1 MAFME
6 APCGDG
12 EFTVYV
18 KYNAKAGR
26 WYTKDDA
33 PNAAEFEVVNMTAV
47 FDIPNLKTGWFLFQ
61 AGSAPDKSINAQLSA
76 WGPKPSDAHKRGFQI
91 NIFSDK
97 NLLGVRE
104 FASTAGSVI
113 GTNTGTKPC
122 ASSRK
127 PLRAAAMI
135 SSSSCAFIGSAFR
148 GRSMCRVEAEQV
160 VESVHAQSFHHRG
173 AACLQTQ
180 RAAALGDAAPGS
192 QQELHAR
199 AVESLNARQ
208 LQRQHGIASGQ
219 GGQQRFALG
228 RGLCD
233 GQLARENQGR
243 GHVGFR
249 RRAG

>member
-6 APCGDG
+6 APGGDG

-61 AGSAPDKSINAQLSA
+61 AGSAPDKAINASLSA

-91 NIFSDK
+91 NLFSDK

-113 GTNTGTKPC
+113 EAMNGLYDAWLAAPEAAQGKLPVVKCAGVLPVTGKHGVNYAPVLEIVAWVDRPAQLGDVTAKAVTGP
-122 ASSRK
+122 
-127 PLRAAAMI
+127 AAA
-135 SSSSCAFIGSAFR
+135 APAAPAGPA
-148 GRSMCRVEAEQV
+148 
-160 VESVHAQSFHHRG
+160 VHAPPPVQV
-173 AACLQTQ
+173 Q
-180 RAAALGDAAPGS
+180 APV
-192 QQELHAR
+192 QAPPPVLAHAG
-199 AVESLNARQ
+199 VE
-208 LQRQHGIASGQ
+208 
-219 GGQQRFALG
+219 F
-228 RGLCD
+228 
-233 GQLARENQGR
+233 
-243 GHVGFR
+243 
-249 RRAG
+249 

>member
-6 APCGDG
+6 APGGDG

-61 AGSAPDKSINAQLSA
+61 AGSAPDKAINAQLSA

-91 NIFSDK
+91 NLFSEK

-113 GTNTGTKPC
+113 EAMNGLYDAWLAAPEATQGKLPVVRCAGVLPVTGKHGVNYAPVLEIVAWVDRPAQLGEVTAKAVEGPV
-122 ASSRK
+122 
-127 PLRAAAMI
+127 AAAPV
-135 SSSSCAFIGSAFR
+135 AGPA
-148 GRSMCRVEAEQV
+148 
-160 VESVHAQSFHHRG
+160 VHAP
-173 AACLQTQ
+173 
-180 RAAALGDAAPGS
+180 APV
-192 QQELHAR
+192 QAPVQVPVQAPVQAPPPAMAHAG
-199 AVESLNARQ
+199 VE
-208 LQRQHGIASGQ
+208 
-219 GGQQRFALG
+219 F
-228 RGLCD
+228 
-233 GQLARENQGR
+233 
-243 GHVGFR
+243 
-249 RRAG
+249 

>member
-6 APCGDG
+6 APGGDG

-61 AGSAPDKSINAQLSA
+61 AGSAPDKAINAQLSA

-91 NIFSDK
+91 NLFSDK

-113 GTNTGTKPC
+113 EAMNGLYDAYLAAPEAAQGKLPVVRCAGVLPVTGKHGVNYAPVLEIVAWVDRPTQLGEVTAKAVVGSVTVAP
-122 ASSRK
+122 
-127 PLRAAAMI
+127 AAGPA
-135 SSSSCAFIGSAFR
+135 
-148 GRSMCRVEAEQV
+148 
-160 VESVHAQSFHHRG
+160 VHAP
-173 AACLQTQ
+173 
-180 RAAALGDAAPGS
+180 APV
-192 QQELHAR
+192 QAPVHVPVQAPVQAPPPVLAHAG
-199 AVESLNARQ
+199 VE
-208 LQRQHGIASGQ
+208 
-219 GGQQRFALG
+219 F
-228 RGLCD
+228 
-233 GQLARENQGR
+233 
-243 GHVGFR
+243 
-249 RRAG
+249 

>member
-6 APCGDG
+6 APGGDG

-61 AGSAPDKSINAQLSA
+61 AGSAPDKAINAQLSA

-91 NIFSDK
+91 NLFSDK

-113 GTNTGTKPC
+113 EAMNGLYDAYLAAPEAAQGKLPVVRCAGVLPVTGKHGVNYAPVLEIVAWVDRPAQLGEVTAKAVAGPV
-122 ASSRK
+122 
-127 PLRAAAMI
+127 AAAPV
-135 SSSSCAFIGSAFR
+135 AGPA
-148 GRSMCRVEAEQV
+148 
-160 VESVHAQSFHHRG
+160 VHAP
-173 AACLQTQ
+173 
-180 RAAALGDAAPGS
+180 APV
-192 QQELHAR
+192 QAPVHVPVQAPVQAPPPAMAHAG
-199 AVESLNARQ
+199 VE
-208 LQRQHGIASGQ
+208 
-219 GGQQRFALG
+219 F
-228 RGLCD
+228 
-233 GQLARENQGR
+233 
-243 GHVGFR
+243 
-249 RRAG
+249 

>member
-6 APCGDG
+6 APGGDG

-61 AGSAPDKSINAQLSA
+61 AGSAPDKAINAQLSA

-91 NIFSDK
+91 NLFSDK

-113 GTNTGTKPC
+113 EAMNGLYDAYLAAPEAAQGKLPVVRCAGVLPVTGKHGVNYAPVLEIVAWVDRPAQLGEVTAKAMADPV
-122 ASSRK
+122 
-127 PLRAAAMI
+127 AAAPV
-135 SSSSCAFIGSAFR
+135 AGST
-148 GRSMCRVEAEQV
+148 
-160 VESVHAQSFHHRG
+160 VHAP
-173 AACLQTQ
+173 
-180 RAAALGDAAPGS
+180 APV
-192 QQELHAR
+192 QAPVHVPVQVPVQAPVQAPPPAMAHAG
-199 AVESLNARQ
+199 VE
-208 LQRQHGIASGQ
+208 
-219 GGQQRFALG
+219 F
-228 RGLCD
+228 
-233 GQLARENQGR
+233 
-243 GHVGFR
+243 
-249 RRAG
+249 

>member
-6 APCGDG
+6 APGGDG

-61 AGSAPDKSINAQLSA
+61 AGSAPDKAINPQLSA

-91 NIFSDK
+91 NLFSDK

-113 GTNTGTKPC
+113 EAMNGLYDAWLAAPEATQGKLPVVRCAGVLPVTGKHGVNYAPVLEIVAWVDRPAQLGEVTAKAVAGPV
-122 ASSRK
+122 
-127 PLRAAAMI
+127 AAAPV
-135 SSSSCAFIGSAFR
+135 AGPA
-148 GRSMCRVEAEQV
+148 
-160 VESVHAQSFHHRG
+160 VHAP
-173 AACLQTQ
+173 
-180 RAAALGDAAPGS
+180 APVPAPV
-192 QQELHAR
+192 QVPVQAPVQAPPPAMAHAG
-199 AVESLNARQ
+199 VE
-208 LQRQHGIASGQ
+208 
-219 GGQQRFALG
+219 F
-228 RGLCD
+228 
-233 GQLARENQGR
+233 
-243 GHVGFR
+243 
-249 RRAG
+249 

>member
-6 APCGDG
+6 APGGDG

-61 AGSAPDKSINAQLSA
+61 AGSAPDKAINASLSA

-91 NIFSDK
+91 NLFSDK

-113 GTNTGTKPC
+113 EAMNGLYDAYLAAPEAAQGNLPVVRCAGVLPVTGKHGVNYAPVLEIVAWVDRPAQLGEVTAKAVAGP
-122 ASSRK
+122 
-127 PLRAAAMI
+127 AAA
-135 SSSSCAFIGSAFR
+135 APVAGPA
-148 GRSMCRVEAEQV
+148 
-160 VESVHAQSFHHRG
+160 VHAPPPAQ
-173 AACLQTQ
+173 AQAQ
-180 RAAALGDAAPGS
+180 APV
-192 QQELHAR
+192 QAPVQVPPPVLAHAG
-199 AVESLNARQ
+199 VE
-208 LQRQHGIASGQ
+208 
-219 GGQQRFALG
+219 F
-228 RGLCD
+228 
-233 GQLARENQGR
+233 
-243 GHVGFR
+243 
-249 RRAG
+249 

>member
-6 APCGDG
+6 APGGDG

-76 WGPKPSDAHKRGFQI
+76 WGAKPSDAHKRGFQI
-91 NIFSDK
+91 NLFSDK

-113 GTNTGTKPC
+113 EAMNGLYDAWLAAPEAAQGKLPVVRCAGVLPVTGKHGVNYAPVLEIVAWVDRPAQLGEVTAKAPV
-122 ASSRK
+122 A
-127 PLRAAAMI
+127 PVI
-135 SSSSCAFIGSAFR
+135 
-148 GRSMCRVEAEQV
+148 AELPAGPA
-160 VESVHAQSFHHRG
+160 VHAPPP
-173 AACLQTQ
+173 
-180 RAAALGDAAPGS
+180 APV
-192 QQELHAR
+192 LAHAG
-199 AVESLNARQ
+199 VE
-208 LQRQHGIASGQ
+208 
-219 GGQQRFALG
+219 F
-228 RGLCD
+228 
-233 GQLARENQGR
+233 
-243 GHVGFR
+243 
-249 RRAG
+249 

>member
-6 APCGDG
+6 APGGDG

-61 AGSAPDKSINAQLSA
+61 AGSAPDKAINASLSA

-91 NIFSDK
+91 NLFSDK

-113 GTNTGTKPC
+113 EAMNGLYVAYLAAHEAAQGKLPVVRCAGVLPVTGKHGVNYAPVLEIVAWVDRPAQLGEVTAKAVAGPVTP
-122 ASSRK
+122 A
-127 PLRAAAMI
+127 PVAGPAAYAPPPVQ
-135 SSSSCAFIGSAFR
+135 APVQAPAQVQVQAPPPVVAHAG
-148 GRSMCRVEAEQV
+148 VE
-160 VESVHAQSFHHRG
+160 F
-173 AACLQTQ
+173 
-180 RAAALGDAAPGS
+180 
-192 QQELHAR
+192 
-199 AVESLNARQ
+199 
-208 LQRQHGIASGQ
+208 
-219 GGQQRFALG
+219 
-228 RGLCD
+228 
-233 GQLARENQGR
+233 
-243 GHVGFR
+243 
-249 RRAG
+249 